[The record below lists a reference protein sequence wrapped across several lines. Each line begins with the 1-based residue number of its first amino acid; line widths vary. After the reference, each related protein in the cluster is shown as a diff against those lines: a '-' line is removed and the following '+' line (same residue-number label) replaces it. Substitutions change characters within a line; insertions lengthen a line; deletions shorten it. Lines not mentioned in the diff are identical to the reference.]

1 MDFKGRIS
9 MQRSFSVQLRTFNIE
24 RTIIIFS
31 FCKRLVTKLNESAL
45 GVLRLHCIT
54 KKTREILIG
63 ISRFLTGNLL
73 NQLLCYTNIK
83 GNCLFVAECVESL
96 NLND

>member
-9 MQRSFSVQLRTFNIE
+9 THRSFSVQLRTFNIE
-24 RTIIIFS
+24 RNIFIFS

-45 GVLRLHCIT
+45 GILRHHYIT

-83 GNCLFVAECVESL
+83 GNCLFVAKSVESL